1 MGMIGNLC
9 VLLDASRGAYYRDD
23 GEDVHHRGAGDR
35 LRHRGECGVRAN
47 PGAAGVRGINFGGG
61 HLAASDQ
68 KLRKVS
74 KKGCF
79 MDQVCCR
86 FTNCRTDEIESGQLR
101 HGCCCQSRCLLY

>member
-61 HLAASDQ
+61 PVGPPPMVFAEISHREPSLLTTVTTGIRWATY
-68 KLRKVS
+68 
-74 KKGCF
+74 
-79 MDQVCCR
+79 
-86 FTNCRTDEIESGQLR
+86 FTIT
-101 HGCCCQSRCLLY
+101 